1 MEINEKHLEAMAAA
15 LKLSKEDLANEELDL
30 SNRIVYTKE
39 DFETYEKNLK
49 DQEYHSG
56 KSAGYEMPLKESK
69 KRISEQY
76 GIDTEGIKSYDELME
91 KVLESQL
98 SVKDREFK
106 GSAEE
111 KEKTF
116 LEKIER
122 LKKEKKELQK
132 INADKE
138 AEYESKLTEQLKLY
152 EQTAIDRNLSDIAN
166 TLPISIPDSI
176 ENEGKEAVMS
186 YLKKQ
191 RNNFLTLFKARYDF
205 EQKDG
210 NLIIKDGDNIVH
222 DDVLN
227 PQKPEIVALEFAK
240 SNFINLKDN
249 EVINRSDS
257 KKYGNN
263 LAGLKTF
270 EEFDGFMKSQ
280 GIDRSRNEYA
290 KYYSEWQKLSK

>member
-30 SNRIVYTKE
+30 TNRVVYTKDE
-39 DFETYEKNLK
+39 FETFEKNLK

-56 KSAGYEMPLKESK
+56 KSAGYEMPLKDSK
-69 KRISEQY
+69 KRIKEEY

-91 KVLESQL
+91 KVLESEIGKVNKQ
-98 SVKDREFK
+98 FK
-106 GSAEE
+106 GSAED
-111 KEKTF
+111 KEKAF

-122 LKKEKKELQK
+122 LKKEKKDLQQ

-138 AEYESKLTEQLKLY
+138 AEYESRLAEQIQLH

-166 TLPISIPDSI
+166 TLPISVPDSI

-191 RNNFLTLFKARYDF
+191 RNNFLTLFKAKYTF

-210 NLIIKDGDNIVH
+210 NLIIKDGENVIH

-257 KKYGNN
+257 KKYGNS
-263 LAGLKTF
+263 LSTIKTP
-270 EEFDGFMKSQ
+270 EDFDAFMEKQ
-280 GIDRSRNEYA
+280 GISKTTNEYI
-290 KYYSEWQKLSK
+290 KYRLEWKKLSK